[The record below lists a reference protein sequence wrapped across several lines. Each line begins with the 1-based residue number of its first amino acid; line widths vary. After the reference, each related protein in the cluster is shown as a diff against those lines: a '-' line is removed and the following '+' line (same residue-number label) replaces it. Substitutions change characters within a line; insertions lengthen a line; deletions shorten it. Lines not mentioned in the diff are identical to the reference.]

1 MEKSKLQLE
10 IKKSKPKYD
19 EAKTVTNYV
28 SDRVRDVVIDKSKEI
43 KETKNVGGAKVIKML
58 STNAAGLVKGK
69 VKSLLEAI
77 EYHNPNIICIQE
89 THFRRKGR
97 FKLNNFTVFE
107 AIRDTKCGG
116 IMIVIKNY
124 LNPKLVN
131 EYNEGF
137 ELIIVHITTCYGKIR
152 LICGYGPQENWIE
165 EKRIPFFLALEKEI
179 EKAKLVGEEVIIQM
193 DANAKLGEK

>member
-1 MEKSKLQLE
+1 M
-10 IKKSKPKYD
+10 
-19 EAKTVTNYV
+19 
-28 SDRVRDVVIDKSKEI
+28 SDCVRDVVIDKSKEI

-77 EYHNPNIICIQE
+77 EYHNPNIIFIQE
-89 THFRRKGR
+89 TYFIRKGR

-116 IMIVIKNY
+116 TMIVIKND

-137 ELIIVHITTCYGKIR
+137 ELIIV
-152 LICGYGPQENWIE
+152 LLGYYDI
-165 EKRIPFFLALEKEI
+165 FLGHQ
-179 EKAKLVGEEVIIQM
+179 KLLL
-193 DANAKLGEK
+193 K

>member
-28 SDRVRDVVIDKSKEI
+28 SDYLCDVVIDKSKEI

-116 IMIVIKNY
+116 KMKVIKM
-124 LNPKLVN
+124 
-131 EYNEGF
+131 
-137 ELIIVHITTCYGKIR
+137 I
-152 LICGYGPQENWIE
+152 
-165 EKRIPFFLALEKEI
+165 
-179 EKAKLVGEEVIIQM
+179 
-193 DANAKLGEK
+193 